1 MPLPCTSEK
10 CANRSAPPP
19 SGVTRPKPFA
29 SLNHFTIPVAIFL
42 NLPRGCVVDPYG
54 QARNE
59 HSGYRSAGGALAQHS
74 ALLLRNARAARYKQH
89 EPGPTKF
96 APFESCLLSRV
107 ASARPTLNSGD
118 GVTAR
123 VARARLCGRHQLAQG
138 VSGVAQARRTRACGE
153 VRNRTGQT
161 NAGRLHGHSMRTRA
175 AAGTLT

>member
-1 MPLPCTSEK
+1 MTHFAEAKLSHLSEGGG
-10 CANRSAPPP
+10 CLAADAYPGAS
-19 SGVTRPKPFA
+19 SGTRG
-29 SLNHFTIPVAIFL
+29 I
-42 NLPRGCVVDPYG
+42 G

-89 EPGPTKF
+89 KPGPTKF